1 MVSLLTSIKPERVI
15 IIFLAF
21 FYFSDLKAQSYSG
34 ALVIQDSLSFPY
46 YLNLNLDRNIGYS
59 VSDISGPTETLSL
72 IKVRSLD
79 NEKSYRVEEANVIYT
94 KLKPEAYDD
103 FCKILFKSK
112 FNSSNIDTEFSAVL
126 SDNTSC
132 GMGLIKLETTK
143 KLSEKL
149 KKAQSKIENNKLLK
163 SLTSQN
169 DRTVSVEKINDLLQ
183 LAKENYIKNIPLKRN
198 DFIDFLHFRGIQK
211 IVLTFNRDIPKH
223 LTNKIKAPS
232 GQVLVKN
239 NVVIITKYNSYS
251 SIPVLFNDPEFKN
264 YSFDVVI
271 NTSITLRFTFP
282 TEFSEAN
289 FIF

>member
-1 MVSLLTSIKPERVI
+1 MVSLLTSIKPEKII

-46 YLNLNLDRNIGYS
+46 YLNLNLDRNTGYS

-79 NEKSYRVEEANVIYT
+79 NDKSYRIEEADVVYT
-94 KLKPEAYDD
+94 KLKSEAYDD

-112 FNSSNIDTEFSAVL
+112 LNSSAIDTEFSAVL

-183 LAKENYIKNIPLKRN
+183 LAKENYINNIPLKPN
-198 DFIDFLHFRGIQK
+198 DFIDFLHFRDKQK
-211 IVLTFNRDIPKH
+211 IVLTFNKDIPKH
-223 LTNKIKAPS
+223 LINKIKANP
-232 GQVLVKN
+232 GQLAVEN
-239 NVVIITKYNSYS
+239 NVVILTKYDPNNSL
-251 SIPVLFNDPEFKN
+251 SIVFNDPEFKN
-264 YSFDVVI
+264 YSFDVAI
-271 NTSITLRFTFP
+271 DNSITLRFTFP
-282 TEFSEAN
+282 AEFSEAN